1 MNTNGVQWKLS
12 IQLGNAKP
20 YDVPL
25 SKDRMT
31 IGRGEHV
38 DIDIESALISRQSP
52 QGVLSFENGS
62 WYYQDAGSVNGTFIN
77 GILYWRDHGNLAK
90 IMLNDGDVLDID
102 AEHHGQH
109 PNGLRIQLL
118 KGTCCS
124 YKAYLLKNERTL
136 IGRSHECDVCIP
148 SIRVSRKNAYI
159 QRKGDQFVLDV
170 VPNSAPVY
178 VNRQLVQSAVT
189 LVSRD
194 LIDFSGT
201 TAMFG
206 GDSLYVNQAS
216 VTQGGVVLQVRDIVR
231 TEKGKLNHV
240 SFDIHKGELVA
251 IIGGSGAG
259 KTTLLKAISGSE
271 HPVSGTVLYNGLDLF
286 AQHDLLKSQIGFVPQ
301 KDIMHQD
308 MSLHTMLQYA
318 AKLRLQDD
326 VSAEEQNERVEQV
339 MEELNISGARNTS
352 LKKVSGGQKK
362 RASIAIE
369 MLSDPDLFF
378 LDEPTSG
385 LDPGT
390 ERHLMQTLREISR
403 KGKTVIL
410 VTHTTLTLPLCD
422 KVIIMGTGGNMCYY
436 GAPEDATAFF
446 GTKDLVDIF
455 DQIDTEEKANLYRER
470 FISYCSFANQRDS
483 VTNKGK
489 QKRIHISVLRQTA
502 ILTSRYFQL
511 ILNQLVWMAM
521 MLLSVPFL
529 TVVVRF
535 VSTDQ
540 LFNTYSNTYKTLF
553 TLICVPVFVGLL
565 TSNSEIVK
573 ERDILYR
580 EYSANMRISA
590 YLFSKIIVMFLI
602 NALQSLILTTCFCSF
617 VSMPTASLI
626 FSPTVEMF
634 ITLFLTMF
642 SMSCLGLFISA
653 AIPSRNAV
661 TIALS
666 GLLVPQVV
674 FSGAVF
680 ELEGVTR
687 KIASIIHAFW
697 GTNALAISCGME
709 NLEMKETIIEKGL
722 QAGMKFIADTPSKD
736 YLFSNMDNLLYA
748 WQNLLML
755 ALVCSLAS
763 YLALRITVNNQHYRD

>member
-1 MNTNGVQWKLS
+1 MNTNAMQWKLS
-12 IQLGNAKP
+12 IQLGDAKP

-25 SKDRMT
+25 QKEYLT
-31 IGRGEHV
+31 IGRGENV
-38 DIDIESALISRQSP
+38 DIRIDSTLISRQAP
-52 QGVLSFENGS
+52 QGVLSFDNGS
-62 WYYQDAGSVNGTFIN
+62 WYYEDAGSVNGTFVN
-77 GILYWRDHGNLAK
+77 GILYWREHGNLARVR
-90 IMLNDGDVLDID
+90 LNDGDILDID
-102 AEHHGQH
+102 AEHHGEH

-124 YKAYLLKNERTL
+124 YRAFPLEKDRTL
-136 IGRSHECDVCIP
+136 IGRSRECDLCLP
-148 SIRVSRKNAYI
+148 SIRISRKNAYI
-159 QRKGDQFVLDV
+159 QRKDGQYVLDV

-178 VNRQLVQSAVT
+178 VNRQLVQSTAA
-189 LVSRD
+189 LAPRD
-194 LIDFSGT
+194 LIDFSGMT
-201 TAMFG
+201 VMFG
-206 GDSLYVNQAS
+206 GHSLYVNQET
-216 VTQGGVVLQVRDIVR
+216 VTQGSVVLQVRDLVR

-240 SFDIHKGELVA
+240 NFDIHKGELVA

-271 HPVSGTVLYNGLDLF
+271 RPASGKVLYNGLDLF

-308 MSLHTMLQYA
+308 MSLHTMLKYA

-326 VSAEEQNERVEQV
+326 VSAVERNERVEQV
-339 MEELNISGARNTS
+339 MEELDICGARNTS

-390 ERHLMQTLREISR
+390 ERHLMQTLRDISR

-422 KVIIMGTGGNMCYY
+422 KVIIMGTGGNMCYF
-436 GAPEDATAFF
+436 GTPEEATAFF
-446 GTKDLVDIF
+446 GTKDLVEIF
-455 DQIDTEEKANLYRER
+455 DQINTEEQANRYRER
-470 FISYCSFANQRDS
+470 FVSYCALPDRGDAAADQ
-483 VTNKGK
+483 GK
-489 QKRIHISVLRQTA
+489 PKRIHTSLLRQTS
-502 ILTSRYFQL
+502 ILTSRYLRL
-511 ILNQLVWMAM
+511 ILNQPVWLAM
-521 MLLSVPFL
+521 MFLSVPFL

-535 VSTDQ
+535 VSNDQ
-540 LFNTYSNTYKTLF
+540 LFNTYADTYKTLF

-590 YLFSKIIVMFLI
+590 YLFSKMIVMFLV
-602 NALQSLILTTCFCSF
+602 NALQSLILTVCFCSF
-617 VSMPTASLI
+617 VCAPKASLI
-626 FSPTVEMF
+626 FSPTVELF
-634 ITLFLTMF
+634 VTLFLTMF
-642 SMSCLGLFISA
+642 SMSCLGLLISA

-680 ELEGVTR
+680 ELEGATR
-687 KIASIIHAFW
+687 KIASFIHAFW

-722 QAGMKFIADTPSKD
+722 QAGVKFVADTPSKD
-736 YLFSNMDNLLYA
+736 YLFSNTNNLLFA
-748 WQNLLML
+748 WKNLMVL
-755 ALVCSLAS
+755 AVACSAIC
-763 YLALRITVNNQHYRD
+763 YLALRLTANNQHYRE